1 MLPSRSCA
9 QAVVGVLFALM
20 GTELVVALVALAL
33 GCAGFVAGLLAL
45 RGRPVN
51 PDQPDVDDLALEVA
65 KLRKQVR
72 RDRMSAVRAGPG
84 DAEGDIAQPPPELR
98 DVASTSPSAGITKE
112 ELRRRVF
119 QGRR

>member
-1 MLPSRSCA
+1 
-9 QAVVGVLFALM
+9 M

-98 DVASTSPSAGITKE
+98 EVPGSPSAGITKE